1 MWLCVCAHILALSK
15 WHRSSKQYLV
25 NDGMMRCF
33 MIVCCSDGAYIYTHT
48 YKKEGATWVTK
59 TNKDVGSLSSI
70 QFRKTYTNSKLILQH
85 TRLFSFQK
93 CHQEFFFFFLGCC
106 CCSYLATPPLSLL
119 LCLSQSEKIVRKSLL
134 CPSVGLV
141 STLYRPIGRRRLL
154 LFPLY
159 PRWRNQVMKI
169 GLTEQTLS

>member
-1 MWLCVCAHILALSK
+1 MLYDCLLFGWRL
-15 WHRSSKQYLV
+15 YL
-25 NDGMMRCF
+25 
-33 MIVCCSDGAYIYTHT
+33 YTHT

-70 QFRKTYTNSKLILQH
+70 QFRKTYYTNSKLILQH
-85 TRLFSFQK
+85 TRLFSFQNAIK
-93 CHQEFFFFFLGCC
+93 SFFSSSSFLGCC

-119 LCLSQSEKIVRKSLL
+119 LCCVSQSEKIVRKSLL

-141 STLYRPIGRRRLL
+141 SIRYIGLYTHCVYIGRRRRLL
-154 LFPLY
+154 LFLLY

-169 GLTEQTLS
+169 GLREQTLS